1 MSRARTAIALVALL
15 LATGCT
21 GGDSTDSTDGS
32 DLRATN
38 GSGDPD
44 EIRADLAAL
53 FAGDH
58 PEQRELDAGR
68 CFAEAFTAAT
78 TPAEL
83 RDGGVLDASYDVVD
97 PLPSLPADLAATWV
111 EAQFGCTDFVE
122 ESTRAQVKVSKG
134 RIDAEG
140 YAACLADS
148 LTEEQMRAAVQ
159 ATLEARWDAAEL
171 RGLSDAQTVCY
182 AEAMP
187 PDPS

>member
-1 MSRARTAIALVALL
+1 MTRARTAIALVALL

-21 GGDSTDSTDGS
+21 GGDSGDDG
-32 DLRATN
+32 DTGRN
-38 GSGDPD
+38 GDPD

-58 PEQRELDAGR
+58 PEQRELDAGQ
-68 CFAEAFTAAT
+68 CFAEAFTGAT

-97 PLPSLPADLAATWV
+97 PLPSLPAGLAATWV

-122 ESTRAQVKVSKG
+122 ESTRAQAKVSKG
-134 RIDAEG
+134 RIDEEA

-148 LTEEQMRAAVQ
+148 LSEAQMRAAVQ

-171 RGLSDAQTVCY
+171 RRLSEAQTTCY